1 MDIAA
6 LQNKLDEA
14 KYICGGEVA
23 TTLLVALQLG
33 RPLLIEGPAGVGKT
47 EIAKVMASAL
57 DREIGRAHV

>member
-33 RPLLIEGPAGVGKT
+33 RPLLIEGPA
-47 EIAKVMASAL
+47 
-57 DREIGRAHV
+57 